1 MFNNFFM
8 WMFQKIG
15 VPQIIHVHRGFHY
28 KPSILGYVPL
38 FLETPICFFWNLW
51 SKLSWLRAHQPS
63 SCPQCTAL
71 RVWAPWGY
79 KPICTRW
86 WQLKYLFIF
95 TPIPGEMLQFDG
107 CIFFKWVGSTT
118 NYCNLY
124 QMDGSTFEFGGPG
137 KVVSTEKC
145 LRGASFLSTQ
155 LWGNFREQCHNDLN
169 QWTCDFFGIARIDM
183 QWLHHQCG
191 PSCSQTASR
200 NFDCFWICSTSKAWI
215 LHLTSLLDG
224 NSLGHRLLKIDIG
237 SIRDFL

>member
-1 MFNNFFM
+1 MFIEVSIINHPFWAMYPYFLKHTYAFFGTFDPS
-8 WMFQKIG
+8 WVGSGRINL
-15 VPQIIHVHRGFHY
+15 HRVHNAQHSGCGRPEATKVKATNGKTMQNQFV
-28 KPSILGYVPL
+28 LGGGNSNICS
-38 FLETPICFFWNLW
+38 FLPRT
-51 SKLSWLRAHQPS
+51 
-63 SCPQCTAL
+63 
-71 RVWAPWGY
+71 
-79 KPICTRW
+79 
-86 WQLKYLFIF
+86 
-95 TPIPGEMLQFDG
+95 PGEMLQFDG
-107 CIFFKWVGSTT
+107 GIFFKWVGSTT

-137 KVVSTEKC
+137 KVVSKKC

-155 LWGNFREQCHNDLN
+155 LWGNFLEQCHNDLN

-183 QWLHHQCG
+183 QWLHHQCR
-191 PSCSQTASR
+191 PSCSRTASR